1 MWLVAM
7 TCLAQTGTPALSGKV
22 ISKDKEAVP
31 YATVRL
37 KETAYGC
44 TANEEGM
51 YFLYAPPGKYTLVVS
66 AVGYEAV
73 ERQVTLTR
81 ERQKMHV
88 TLRDLQISLDE
99 VVVMGNEVGRV
110 NRSAFNAVAVDARAL
125 QNSTKTLSDAL
136 AKVPGLKLRESG
148 GVGSDM
154 SMMLD
159 GFSGKHIKVFIDGV
173 PQEGVGESFGLNNIP
188 VNFADRIEVY
198 KGVVPVGF
206 GTDALG
212 GVINIVTGKHPK
224 GWSLDASYSYGSFN
238 THRSYANFSYT
249 SGKGLMFEVN
259 AFQNYS
265 ETTIGWILLLNSFWT
280 TVLRSLT
287 PR

>member
-1 MWLVAM
+1 MCLLWLVAM

-31 YATVRL
+31 YDTVRL

-136 AKVPGLKLRESG
+136 AKVPGNTDWG
-148 GVGSDM
+148 GAKGCFRPKASLGAFVDAFVGILQTQS
-154 SMMLD
+154 
-159 GFSGKHIKVFIDGV
+159 
-173 PQEGVGESFGLNNIP
+173 
-188 VNFADRIEVY
+188 ADAW
-198 KGVVPVGF
+198 P
-206 GTDALG
+206 
-212 GVINIVTGKHPK
+212 
-224 GWSLDASYSYGSFN
+224 
-238 THRSYANFSYT
+238 
-249 SGKGLMFEVN
+249 
-259 AFQNYS
+259 
-265 ETTIGWILLLNSFWT
+265 
-280 TVLRSLT
+280 RSLVDCKLQQECDAERGHCILSLQLAGT
-287 PR
+287 EKVHERHIGRAIVSRPQDGQ